1 MDACPTY
8 KYFAIQ
14 DGDQCFC
21 GSSLSKATEYGEM
34 ECGNNGAAWCN
45 SLYENNNITTSPTPV
60 NKGSVLQTSKILTAG
75 QKLTSSGTNPTT
87 KKSAFMQSDGNFVIY
102 DDSNDKPLWSTGSG
116 GKGTSFMIM
125 QPDGN
130 LVVYKGSGP
139 SDNKGAT
146 WATMTNGTGTDNYL
160 SLEEGGLKIYKR
172 AGGKNVEVWSSSTS
186 RGITIK

>member
-1 MDACPTY
+1 
-8 KYFAIQ
+8 
-14 DGDQCFC
+14 
-21 GSSLSKATEYGEM
+21 
-34 ECGNNGAAWCN
+34 
-45 SLYENNNITTSPTPV
+45 
-60 NKGSVLQTSKILTAG
+60 
-75 QKLTSSGTNPTT
+75 
-87 KKSAFMQSDGNFVIY
+87 MQSDGNFVIY